1 MIILGRAHQ
10 EPAYGVSDVRRKGG
24 VSLIQASVRNVG
36 TCRSDVKGEP
46 QVGGPHKRE
55 STDAEHR
62 GGVTRSSDEGS
73 VMELERRGDIVL
85 LDPWV
90 NLTREESDG

>member
-10 EPAYGVSDVRRKGG
+10 EPAYGVGAVRRKGG

-46 QVGGPHKRE
+46 QVGGPH
-55 STDAEHR
+55 
-62 GGVTRSSDEGS
+62 
-73 VMELERRGDIVL
+73 
-85 LDPWV
+85 
-90 NLTREESDG
+90 

>member
-10 EPAYGVSDVRRKGG
+10 EPAYGVGDVRRKGG

-36 TCRSDVKGEP
+36 TRSDEGRTSSGRP
-46 QVGGPHKRE
+46 PGR
-55 STDAEHR
+55 TDAEHR

-73 VMELERRGDIVL
+73 VMELERRGDIVFL
-85 LDPWV
+85 AMGQP
-90 NLTREESDG
+90 NQGGIDG